1 VNTII
6 HMHHSPRLAEQ
17 DGPPLPRE
25 RDSNRLFQELIGVCG
40 SAQATR
46 LARSLEGLNYDRLCA
61 AFVTALSDA
70 DFRTIHTQETE

>member
-1 VNTII
+1 VNPII
-6 HMHHSPRLAEQ
+6 HMNHSPRLAEHG
-17 DGPPLPRE
+17 GPPLPRE

-40 SAQATR
+40 SAQAAR
-46 LARSLEGLNYDRLCA
+46 LARSLESLSYDRLCA